1 VPLIDDPAWHAL
13 LSENPGFVRV
23 DPAGADEQGQ
33 RHTHAYLCFHCEE
46 PKHVENSRHA
56 HHELHSGHFAFMRAA
71 VQGVDARASWD
82 RYLRL
87 EGEHVDARP
96 KVSFGRKG

>member
-1 VPLIDDPAWHAL
+1 MRCSARTLGLCALIPPAQMNRANATL
-13 LSENPGFVRV
+13 M
-23 DPAGADEQGQ
+23 
-33 RHTHAYLCFHCEE
+33 HTSAFTA
-46 PKHVENSRHA
+46 KNRSMSRTRA
-56 HHELHSGHFAFMRAA
+56 TRHHELHSGHFAFMRAA